1 MSEEWNGIMLAE
13 VRVSLIRKLSNN
25 LHTVFR
31 LIDNNVPID
40 YEFSTST
47 EGAVIVTN
55 NFLTWEFVANLGFV
69 LNPGNTVNDLFD
81 NLATVSRTNLVPR
94 WEEFA
99 TFLNDY
105 KSTINMFLSEGGAA
119 TITDAYGNTYSGT
132 THQILSFTSFND
144 VVIWM
149 QSWMGEEILSESSSV
164 VYERSNRISFSLTA
178 SGATISCS
186 FLI

>member
-25 LHTVFR
+25 LHTVFG

-55 NFLTWEFVANLGFV
+55 NFLTWEFVANLGFT
-69 LNPGNTVNDLFD
+69 LDPGNTVNDLFD
-81 NLATVSRTNLVPR
+81 NLAAASRIKRVPR

-105 KSTINMFLSEGGAA
+105 KSTINMFLTEGGVA
-119 TITDAYGNTYSGT
+119 TITDSYGNTYSGT
-132 THQILSFTSFND
+132 THQISSFTSFND
-144 VVIWM
+144 MVIWM
-149 QSWMGEEILSESSSV
+149 KSWMSAEILVESSSI

-178 SGATISCS
+178 SEATIACS